1 MFTKN
6 LKRNREL
13 HSKVR
18 QDGLRANAEN
28 VKFEH
33 PKEITNSKIP
43 EFEPYT
49 KQNLSIYT
57 LVEVNEFMRDREVM
71 SLGSIVEGIK
81 RNGAKEL
88 RERSKWVFAG
98 VIKRKP
104 GEVENTSEKCYRMVV
119 TDLYGGDVVVLI
131 NLKTIDMVDKY
142 DPGYILFISKPTITF
157 SGKSKPVVFLTVNNQ
172 SQLMV
177 VGKSKDAGYC
187 ESPRKITHLCDLHL
201 AGAYKVARRKR
212 GMFLESTTPSILEP
226 ERNKKKRVENQQIPF
241 SSFKK

>member
-49 KQNLSIYT
+49 KQNLS
-57 LVEVNEFMRDREVM
+57 EVM

-187 ESPRKITHLCDLHL
+187 ESPRCGEMINRQ
-201 AGAYKVARRKR
+201 A
-212 GMFLESTTPSILEP
+212 
-226 ERNKKKRVENQQIPF
+226 
-241 SSFKK
+241 